1 MKILYKNNFF
11 YYKKYTNCSYI
22 KGFIL
27 NFYVCAIV
35 EKVLQVLI
43 KKKEGYEMQKK
54 RVRSPFNEVIFFLGG
69 GGGGSFKRCF

>member
-43 KKKEGYEMQKK
+43 KKKK
-54 RVRSPFNEVIFFLGG
+54 RLRDAKEKGEVTVQ
-69 GGGGSFKRCF
+69 